1 VISKEVTGLDNMK
14 TACDELNGIMA
25 SEDLKDSENAEK
37 AEVSINTFRGESDE
51 NKNSGIVLGITAK
64 DVDKPLTENNND
76 FAYSDGTD
84 FDVSSFAYKWI
95 DNDPDYDTDGG
106 KHKCVYLRGDGKIT
120 NYECVGLTGNA
131 LCFVEEDCAN
141 SDSERSRLNL
151 PVFALFMAGS
161 VFKTFFELVGPAF

>member
-1 VISKEVTGLDNMK
+1 MN
-14 TACDELNGIMA
+14 
-25 SEDLKDSENAEK
+25 
-37 AEVSINTFRGESDE
+37 
-51 NKNSGIVLGITAK
+51 
-64 DVDKPLTENNND
+64 KPLTENDND

-95 DNDPDYDTDGG
+95 DNDPDYDYDGG
-106 KHKCVYLRGDGKIT
+106 KYKCVYLRGDGKIT
-120 NYECVGLTGNA
+120 NYECVRLTGNA

-161 VFKTFFELVGPAF
+161 VFKTFFALVGPAF